1 MKKIA
6 IFASGSGSNAENIAG
21 YFAAGNTA
29 RVELILTN
37 RPDAKVLR
45 RAEKLQI
52 ESVVFDRDTFYN
64 SDRIVVLMRRR
75 QIDYVVLAGFLW
87 LVPENLLTAYPN
99 RIVNIHPALLPR
111 HGGKGMYGDR
121 VHRAVVEAGD
131 RETGITIHRVNER
144 YDSGDILAQYRV
156 PVTETDTPETVAAKV
171 HALVDAGDKKA
182 VTVWNAM
189 IYQLCK
195 SIGGMAAVLEGKVD
209 GILLTGGLMRYDDI
223 LKGVEQRCGWIA
235 PITVYPGEC
244 EQEAMAD
251 AVLEVLRG
259 QRQANRYTGVPVFQ
273 GFEWDK

>member
-111 HGGKGMYGDR
+111 HGGKGMYGAR
-121 VHRAVVEAGD
+121 VHRAVVEAGKQES
-131 RETGITIHRVNER
+131 RSTAST
-144 YDSGDILAQYRV
+144 SA
-156 PVTETDTPETVAAKV
+156 TTAATSWLST
-171 HALVDAGDKKA
+171 A
-182 VTVWNAM
+182 
-189 IYQLCK
+189 C
-195 SIGGMAAVLEGKVD
+195 
-209 GILLTGGLMRYDDI
+209 R
-223 LKGVEQRCGWIA
+223 
-235 PITVYPGEC
+235 
-244 EQEAMAD
+244 
-251 AVLEVLRG
+251 
-259 QRQANRYTGVPVFQ
+259 
-273 GFEWDK
+273 